1 MDMQSKKQ
9 YLKNVRE
16 EYLSFRLRAE
26 KTRILDEA
34 EKRTGLNRKYLITK
48 LKPKS
53 NLDKDKSSRKKRVL
67 IYDNEVKAALARSW
81 EIFDR
86 PCGDRLAPLL
96 QDEVVKL
103 RQLGELVCSDEAAFK
118 LKTISPRTIDTKL
131 AHIKEDIGRTGKYKH
146 QAHPLLYQKVPVK
159 VFAEQD
165 REVNGNIQI
174 DCVEHCGASA
184 AGTFIYSVSMT
195 DIAHGWWEGEAVMG
209 KGQEG
214 ICAGI
219 DKGRKRFPFDW
230 QEAHVD
236 GGTEF
241 INAHLTRYCGK
252 ENILLSRSRPYKKN
266 DNCLVEQKN
275 WTHVRKKVG
284 YLRYDTEEEQKI
296 LNDLYKNELRLFKNF
311 FQPVMKLTAKVRI
324 GGRIHRE
331 YDIPKTPY
339 QLVILSSNISKTA
352 KDALQKIYLSLN
364 PAELKRRI
372 DAKLDKLYS
381 AYQKKNN
388 SSKVDVNKKIHPSS
402 VRFYIAERDAVR
414 LDS

>member
-9 YLKNVRE
+9 YLKKVRE
-16 EYLSFRLRAE
+16 EYLSSRSRAE
-26 KTRILDEA
+26 KTKILSEA

-48 LKPKS
+48 VRPKS
-53 NLDKDKSSRKKRVL
+53 NLDVIARARKKRSCV
-67 IYDNEVKAALARSW
+67 YDNEVKAALAVAW

-96 QDEVVKL
+96 RDEVTKL
-103 RQLGELVCSDEAAFK
+103 RQLGELACSDAVVSK

-146 QAHPLLYQKVPVK
+146 IAHPLLYQKIPVK

-165 REVNGNIQI
+165 REGTGNIQI
-174 DCVEHCGASA
+174 DCVEHCGARA

-195 DIAHGWWEGEAVMG
+195 DIAHGWWEGSAAMG

-219 DKGRKRFPFDW
+219 DTGRKRFPFDW

-241 INAHLTRYCGK
+241 INAHLACYCWK

-296 LNDLYKNELRLFKNF
+296 LNDLYTNELKLFKNF
-311 FQPVMKLTAKVRI
+311 FQPVMKLIEKVRVS
-324 GGRIHRE
+324 GTIHRK
-331 YDIPKTPY
+331 YDTPKTPY
-339 QLVILSSNISKTA
+339 QRVMRAADIPKTT

-364 PAELKRRI
+364 PAELKRGI

-381 AYQKKNN
+381 VYQKKNN
-388 SSKVDVNKKIHPSS
+388 SPRVDVNKKIHPSS
-402 VRFYIAERDAVR
+402 VRFYIAERGAVR

>member
-9 YLKNVRE
+9 YLKKVRE
-16 EYLSFRLRAE
+16 EYLSSPSRAE

-34 EKRTGLNRKYLITK
+34 EKRAGLNRKYLITK

-53 NLDKDKSSRKKRVL
+53 NLDKRESSRKKRAL
-67 IYDNEVKAALARSW
+67 KYDNEVKAVLADAW

-96 QDEVVKL
+96 QDEVIKL
-103 RQLGELVCSDEAAFK
+103 RQLGELVCSDEVVSK

-165 REVNGNIQI
+165 REVSGNIQI

-184 AGTFIYSVSMT
+184 AGTFIYTVAMT

-214 ICAGI
+214 VCAGI
-219 DKGRKRFPFDW
+219 GAGQKRFPFPW
-230 QEAHVD
+230 VEIHTD

-241 INAHLTRYCGK
+241 INAHLVRYCAK
-252 ENILLSRSRPYKKN
+252 KSLLFSRSRPYKKN

-284 YLRYDTEEEQKI
+284 YLRYDTVEEQNI
-296 LNDLYKNELRLFKNF
+296 LNSLYRNELRLFKNF
-311 FQPVMKLTAKVRI
+311 FQPMMKLVSKERI
-324 GGRIHRE
+324 GGSIKRK
-331 YDIPKTPY
+331 YDKPQTPY
-339 QLVILSSNISKTA
+339 QRVMLAADIPKTA
-352 KDALQKIYLSLN
+352 KDAVQKIYLSLN

-372 DAKLDKLYS
+372 DAKLDQLYA

-388 SSKVDVNKKIHPSS
+388 SPVVDVNKKIHPSS
-402 VRFYIAERDAVR
+402 VRFYIAERGAVR
-414 LDS
+414 LDG

>member
-9 YLKNVRE
+9 YLKKVRE
-16 EYLSFRLRAE
+16 EYLSSPSRTE

-34 EKRTGLNRKYLITK
+34 EKRAGLNRKYLITK
-48 LKPKS
+48 LRPKS
-53 NLDKDKSSRKKRVL
+53 NLDKRESSRKKRTL
-67 IYDNEVKAALARSW
+67 KYDNEVKAALADVW

-96 QDEVVKL
+96 QDEVIKL
-103 RQLGELVCSDEAAFK
+103 RQLGELVCSDEVVSK

-146 QAHPLLYQKVPVK
+146 PANPLLYQKIPVK
-159 VFAEQD
+159 VFTEQD
-165 REVNGNIQI
+165 REVSGNIQT

-184 AGTFIYSVSMT
+184 AETFIYSVAMT

-214 ICAGI
+214 VCAGI
-219 DKGRKRFPFDW
+219 DAGQKRFPFSW
-230 QEAHVD
+230 VEMHTD

-241 INAHLTRYCGK
+241 INAHLARYCAK
-252 ENILLSRSRPYKKN
+252 KNLLFSRSRPYKKN

-284 YLRYDTEEEQKI
+284 YLRYDTAEEQKI

-311 FQPVMKLTAKVRI
+311 FQPVMKLVSKERI
-324 GGRIHRE
+324 GGSIKRK
-331 YDIPKTPY
+331 YDKPKTPY
-339 QLVILSSNISKTA
+339 QRVMLAADIPKTA
-352 KDALQKIYLSLN
+352 KNALQKIYLSLN
-364 PAELKRRI
+364 PAELKRGI

-381 AYQKKNN
+381 VYQKKNN
-388 SSKVDVNKKIHPSS
+388 SSVADVNKKIHPSS
-402 VRFYIAERDAVR
+402 VRFYIAERGAVR